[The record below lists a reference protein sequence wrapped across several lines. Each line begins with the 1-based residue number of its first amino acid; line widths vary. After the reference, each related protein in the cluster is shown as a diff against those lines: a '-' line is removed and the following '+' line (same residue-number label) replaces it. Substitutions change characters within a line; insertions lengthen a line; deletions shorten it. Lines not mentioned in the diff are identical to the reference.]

1 MANPTFDVA
10 GMRLRSRTWKFT
22 LPAWLVLICIVTFT
36 VLISAGAAIYKNAPP
51 IPATIVSPQ
60 QEVILTQENIQT
72 GQETYLARGG
82 QHIGSI
88 WGHGSYLAPDWT
100 ADVLHRWGLATA
112 GVLYRGDADFDQGN
126 WEALSETDRA
136 LLQVEVRN
144 EFKTNRYDAETGA
157 LTLTEAQTKGLKQ
170 VFADYHILL
179 SNGSAVHSIPRGW
192 FTDEAQIR
200 NVTAFFSWTAWAA
213 AANRPNAPFSYTANF
228 PHDDLIGNQAPGQ
241 FLIWSIVSVIV
252 LIAAIALFLFVYLT
266 QEDAEEIQAVNTRP
280 AIRLATPSQRV
291 TTLFFGVAMALFFV
305 QILMGMVTAHYAV
318 EGEGFYGVPI
328 QNYLPYAA
336 SRTWH
341 LQLAVFWIATCWLAA
356 GLYFG
361 PRFGKHEPKFQA
373 WGNGG
378 LLIALTVV
386 VVGSLV
392 GAWAGV
398 QGYLGDKSFWFGHQG
413 YEYVELGRLW
423 QLLLIGGMVFW
434 LWLMFRSLKPAL
446 NAEGS
451 KTGLNHFFL
460 YSAITIPLFYA
471 SGLMYTNHTPLS
483 IAEYWRWWVVHLWVE
498 GFFEVFATVAIAYLC
513 SELGFLKR
521 SSALRATYLTTI
533 LYLGSGVI
541 GTLHHLY
548 FAGTPVFIT
557 AIGSVASAL
566 EVVPLTL
573 IGFEV
578 VKSLKLSQ
586 EAQGF
591 YRMPLKF
598 FIATCF
604 WNLVGAG
611 VFGFLINP
619 PIVLYYSQGINTTPI
634 HAHSALYGVYGSLAI
649 ALMLFALREITPDRA
664 WDEKNL
670 NFSFW
675 WINTGLVVMMVFGLI
690 PNGFYQLVQSVNH
703 GTWYARSA
711 EVISSPWMQ
720 WTVWLRIPGDIIF
733 TVGALMLVYCVG
745 RSVVGIFH
753 QPTQAQPVE
762 FVTVGEEV
770 SEGVGE

>member
-1 MANPTFDVA
+1 MVNLSVDAAVPA
-10 GMRLRSRTWKFT
+10 PERPRQLS
-22 LPAWLVLICIVTFT
+22 LPAWLVLICLVTFT
-36 VLISAGAAIYKNAPP
+36 VLIAAGAAIYKNAPP
-51 IPATIVSPQ
+51 IPATVVSPQ
-60 QEVILTQENIQT
+60 QEVILTQENIQL

-82 QHIGSI
+82 QHIGSV

-112 GVLYRGDADFDQGN
+112 GALYSGNVDFNQAD
-126 WEALSETDRA
+126 WEALSASDRA
-136 LLQVEVRN
+136 LLQVKLREQ
-144 EFKTNRYDAETGA
+144 FKTNRYDPETGA
-157 LTLTEAQTKGLKQ
+157 LTLTAAQNQGLAK
-170 VFADYHILL
+170 VFADYQTLL
-179 SNGSAVHSIPRGW
+179 SKGSAIHSIPRDW
-192 FTDEAQIR
+192 FTDRTQIR
-200 NVTAFFSWTAWAA
+200 NVTAFFAWTAWAA
-213 AANRPNAPFSYTANF
+213 SADRPNAPFSYTANF
-228 PHDDLIGNQAPGQ
+228 PHDELIGNQAPGQ

-252 LIAAIALFLFVYLT
+252 LIGAIALFLFVYLT
-266 QEDAEEIQAVNTRP
+266 QEDADEVQSVAARP
-280 AIRLATPSQRV
+280 AIRLATPSQKV

-305 QILMGMVTAHYAV
+305 QIVMGMVTAHYAV

-328 QNYLPYAA
+328 QQYLPYAA

-378 LLIALTVV
+378 LLVALTVV

-434 LWLMFRSLKPAL
+434 LWLMFRALQPAL
-446 NAEGS
+446 KAEGS

-513 SELGFLKR
+513 SELGFLNR
-521 SSALRATYLTTI
+521 ASALRATYLTTI

-548 FAGTPVFIT
+548 FAGTPAFIT
-557 AIGSVASAL
+557 AMGSVASAL

-578 VKSLKLSQ
+578 VKSLKLSR

-619 PIVLYYSQGINTTPI
+619 PIVLYYSQGLNTTPI

-664 WDEKNL
+664 WDEANL

-675 WINTGLVVMMVFGLI
+675 WINTGLVMMMVFGLI

-711 EVISSPWMQ
+711 EVIGSPWMQ
-720 WTVWLRIPGDIIF
+720 WTVWLRIPGDIAF

-745 RSVVGIFH
+745 RAVVGVFQ
-753 QPTQAQPVE
+753 QPTQAQPLAALR
-762 FVTVGEEV
+762 EE
-770 SEGVGE
+770 GL

>member
-1 MANPTFDVA
+1 MANPVLDTTVA
-10 GMRLRSRTWKFT
+10 TNLRSRRPSFG
-22 LPAWLVLICIVTFT
+22 LPAWLALICIVTFT
-36 VLISAGAAIYKNAPP
+36 VLLTAGAAIYKNAPP
-51 IPATIVSPQ
+51 IPARIVSPQ
-60 QEVILTQENIQT
+60 QETILTQANIQT

-112 GVLYRGDADFDQGN
+112 GVLYNGDPDFSQADFEQ
-126 WEALSETDRA
+126 LSEIDRA
-136 LLQVEVRN
+136 TLQVQVQQD
-144 EFKTNRYDAETGA
+144 FKANRYDTKSDTLA
-157 LTLTEAQTKGLKQ
+157 LTTAQTQGLQQ
-170 VFADYHILL
+170 VFEDYQTLL
-179 SNGSAVHSIPRGW
+179 SQGSSIHSIPSGW
-192 FTDEAQIR
+192 FTDEGQIHS
-200 NVTAFFSWTAWAA
+200 VTAFFSWTAWAA
-213 AANRPNAPFSYTANF
+213 SANRPNAPFSYTANF

-241 FLIWSIVSVIV
+241 FLIWSIVSVVV
-252 LIAAIALFLFVYLT
+252 LIAAIAFFLFIYIT
-266 QEDAEEIQAVNTRP
+266 QEDAEDVQPVTVRP
-280 AIRLATPSQRV
+280 AIRIATPSQKV
-291 TTLFFGVAMALFFV
+291 TTLFFGVAMALFLV

-318 EGEGFYGVPI
+318 EGDGFYGIPI
-328 QNYLPYAA
+328 QQYMPYAA

-341 LQLAVFWIATCWLAA
+341 LQLAVFWIATCWLAT

-378 LLIALTVV
+378 LLAALTVV

-392 GAWAGV
+392 GSWAGV
-398 QGYLGDKSFWFGHQG
+398 QGWLGDKSFWLGHQG

-434 LWLMFRSLKPAL
+434 LWLMFRALKPAL
-446 NAEGS
+446 KAEGN

-460 YSAITIPLFYA
+460 YSAITIPLFYG
-471 SGLMYTNHTPLS
+471 SGLMYSNHTHLS

-521 SSALRATYLTTI
+521 STALKATYLTTI

-557 AIGSVASAL
+557 AMGSVASAL

-591 YRMPLKF
+591 YRLPLKF

-619 PIVLYYSQGINTTPI
+619 PIVLYYSQGLNTTPI

-649 ALMLFALREITPDRA
+649 ALMLFALREITPDQA
-664 WDEKNL
+664 WDEKNF

-675 WINTGLVVMMVFGLI
+675 WINGGLGIMMVFGLI

-711 EVISSPWMQ
+711 EVINSPWMH
-720 WTVWLRIPGDIIF
+720 WTVWLRIPGDMVF
-733 TVGALMLVYCVG
+733 AVGALVLVVSVG
-745 RSVVGIFH
+745 RAVIAIWQ
-753 QPTQAQPVE
+753 QPTQEQPPELIPETPSV
-762 FVTVGEEV
+762 
-770 SEGVGE
+770 

>member
-1 MANPTFDVA
+1 MANPVLDTTVA
-10 GMRLRSRTWKFT
+10 TNLRSRRPSFG
-22 LPAWLVLICIVTFT
+22 LPAWLALICIVTFT
-36 VLISAGAAIYKNAPP
+36 VLLTAGAAIYKNAPP
-51 IPATIVSPQ
+51 IPARIVSPQ
-60 QEVILTQENIQT
+60 QETILTQANIQT

-112 GVLYRGDADFDQGN
+112 GVLYNGDPDFSQADFEQ
-126 WEALSETDRA
+126 LSEIDRA
-136 LLQVEVRN
+136 TLQVQVQQD
-144 EFKTNRYDAETGA
+144 FKANRYDTKSDTLA
-157 LTLTEAQTKGLKQ
+157 LTTAQTQGLQQ
-170 VFADYHILL
+170 VFEDYQTLL
-179 SNGSAVHSIPRGW
+179 SQGSSIHSIPSGW
-192 FTDEAQIR
+192 FTDEGQIHS
-200 NVTAFFSWTAWAA
+200 VTAFFSWTAWAA
-213 AANRPNAPFSYTANF
+213 SANRPNAPFSYTANF

-241 FLIWSIVSVIV
+241 FLIWSIVSVVV
-252 LIAAIALFLFVYLT
+252 LIAAIAFFLFIYIT
-266 QEDAEEIQAVNTRP
+266 QEDAEDVQPVTVRP
-280 AIRLATPSQRV
+280 AIRLATPSQKV
-291 TTLFFGVAMALFFV
+291 TTLFFGVAMALFLV

-318 EGEGFYGVPI
+318 EGDGFYGIPI
-328 QNYLPYAA
+328 QQYMPYAA

-341 LQLAVFWIATCWLAA
+341 LQLAVFWIATCWLAT

-378 LLIALTVV
+378 LLAALTVV

-392 GAWAGV
+392 GSWAGV
-398 QGYLGDKSFWFGHQG
+398 QGWLGDKSFWLGHQG

-434 LWLMFRSLKPAL
+434 LWLMFRALKPAL
-446 NAEGS
+446 KAEGN

-460 YSAITIPLFYA
+460 YSAITIPLFYG
-471 SGLMYTNHTPLS
+471 SGLMYSNHTHLS

-521 SSALRATYLTTI
+521 STALKATYLTTI

-557 AIGSVASAL
+557 AMGSVASAL

-591 YRMPLKF
+591 YRLPLKF

-619 PIVLYYSQGINTTPI
+619 PIVLYYSQGLNTTPI

-649 ALMLFALREITPDRA
+649 ALMLFALREITPDQA
-664 WDEKNL
+664 WDEKNF

-675 WINTGLVVMMVFGLI
+675 WINGGLGIMMVFGLI

-711 EVISSPWMQ
+711 EVINSPWMH
-720 WTVWLRIPGDIIF
+720 WTVWLRIPGDMVF
-733 TVGALMLVYCVG
+733 AVGALVLVVSVG
-745 RSVVGIFH
+745 RAVIAIWQ
-753 QPTQAQPVE
+753 QPTQEQPPELIPETPSV
-762 FVTVGEEV
+762 
-770 SEGVGE
+770 

>member
-1 MANPTFDVA
+1 MADSTINLGAKAQPQYKRW
-10 GMRLRSRTWKFT
+10 G
-22 LPAWLVLICIVTFT
+22 LPAWLVLICVVTFT
-36 VLISAGAAIYKNAPP
+36 VLLSAGALIYKNAPP
-51 IPATIVSPQ
+51 IPGTVVSPQ
-60 QEVILTQENIQT
+60 QEIILTHDQIEH
-72 GQETYLARGG
+72 GQVTYLGRGG
-82 QHIGSI
+82 QHIGSV

-112 GVLYRGDADFDQGN
+112 GVLYNNDSSFSQKDL
-126 WEALSETDRA
+126 EALSDVERA
-136 LLQVEVRN
+136 TLEARVQQ
-144 EFKTNRYDAETGA
+144 EFKINRYADDIDTLS
-157 LTLTEAQTKGLKQ
+157 LTSAQSQGLKK
-170 VFADYHILL
+170 VFADYHELL
-179 SNGSAVHSIPRGW
+179 TNGSAIHSIPRGW
-192 FTDEAQIR
+192 FKDDTEIHD
-200 NVTAFFSWTAWAA
+200 VTGFFTWTAWAA
-213 AANRPNAPFSYTANF
+213 SANRPNAPFSYTANF
-228 PHDDLIGNQAPGQ
+228 PHDDLIGNNAPGQ
-241 FLIWSIVSVIV
+241 FVIWSIVSVMILIV
-252 LIAAIALFLFVYLT
+252 GIAVFLFIYLT
-266 QEDAEEIQAVNTRP
+266 QEDADEIQVVDSRP
-280 AIRLATPSQRV
+280 SIRIATPSQKV
-291 TTLFFGVAMALFFV
+291 TTLFFGVAMTLFCV

-328 QNYLPYAA
+328 QDYLPYAA

-356 GLYFG
+356 GLYFA
-361 PRFGKHEPKFQA
+361 PRFGKNEPKFQA
-373 WGNGG
+373 WGNST
-378 LLIALTVV
+378 LLVALTVV
-386 VVGSLV
+386 VVGSLI
-392 GAWAGV
+392 GSWASV
-398 QGYLGDKSFWFGHQG
+398 QGILGGDNSFWFGHQG

-434 LWLMFRSLKPAL
+434 LFLMYRALKPAL
-446 NAEGS
+446 KAEGS

-471 SGLMYTNHTPLS
+471 SGLMYNNHTPLS

-548 FAGTPVFIT
+548 FSGTPVFIT
-557 AIGSVASAL
+557 AMGAVASAL

-578 VKSLKLSQ
+578 LKSMRLSK
-586 EAQGF
+586 EAEGF
-591 YRMPLKF
+591 YRLPLKF

-604 WNLVGAG
+604 WNLIGAG

-619 PIVLYYSQGINTTPI
+619 PIVLYYSQGLNTTPI

-649 ALMLFALREITPDRA
+649 ALMLFALREITPDKA
-664 WDEKNL
+664 WDEKGF

-675 WINTGLVVMMVFGLI
+675 WINIGLVIMMVVGLI

-703 GTWYARSA
+703 GTWYARSP
-711 EVISSPWMQ
+711 EVIGSAWMQ
-720 WTVWLRIPGDIIF
+720 WTVWLRIPGD
-733 TVGALMLVYCVG
+733 TVFAIGALMLVV
-745 RSVVGIFH
+745 SVVRAIYGIFQ
-753 QPTQAQPVE
+753 QPTQAQPDDIPVI
-762 FVTVGEEV
+762 T
-770 SEGVGE
+770 SKS

>member
-1 MANPTFDVA
+1 MANPTFDIAVA
-10 GMRLRSRTWKFT
+10 ARERPRQFS
-22 LPAWLVLICIVTFT
+22 LPAWLVLICLVTFT

-51 IPATIVSPQ
+51 IPATVVSPQ
-60 QEVILTQENIQT
+60 QEIVLTQDNIQS

-82 QHIGSI
+82 QHIGSV

-112 GVLYRGDADFDQGN
+112 GVLYNGDSGFNQSDL
-126 WEALSETDRA
+126 EALSEVDRA
-136 LLQVEVRN
+136 TLQAKVKR
-144 EFKTNRYDAETGA
+144 EFKTNRYDADTGS
-157 LTLTEAQTKGLKQ
+157 LTLTPAQIQGLQK
-170 VFADYHILL
+170 VFDEYHTLL
-179 SNGSAVHSIPRGW
+179 TQGSAVHSIPSGW
-192 FTDEAQIR
+192 FTDDTQIR
-200 NVTAFFSWTAWAA
+200 DVTAFFAWTAWAA
-213 AANRPNAPFSYTANF
+213 SANRPNAPFSYTANF
-228 PHDDLIGNQAPGQ
+228 PHDDLIGNQAPAQ
-241 FLIWSIVSVIV
+241 FVIWSIVSVIV

-266 QEDAEEIQAVNTRP
+266 QEDAEEVQPVAARP
-280 AIRLATPSQRV
+280 AIRIATPSQKV

-318 EGEGFYGVPI
+318 EGDGFYGVPI
-328 QNYLPYAA
+328 QQYLPYAA

-373 WGNGG
+373 WGNGA
-378 LLIALTVV
+378 LLVALTVV
-386 VVGSLV
+386 VVGSLI

-434 LWLMFRSLKPAL
+434 LWLMFRALKPAL
-446 NAEGS
+446 KAEGS

-557 AIGSVASAL
+557 AMGSVASAL

-619 PIVLYYSQGINTTPI
+619 PIVLYYSQGLNTTPI

-675 WINTGLVVMMVFGLI
+675 WINAGLVVMMVCGLI

-733 TVGALMLVYCVG
+733 TVGAMMLVYCVG
-745 RSVVGIFH
+745 RAVVGIFH
-753 QPTQAQPVE
+753 QPTQTQPTDHLIAESSVH
-762 FVTVGEEV
+762 
-770 SEGVGE
+770 

>member
-1 MANPTFDVA
+1 MANPTLD
-10 GMRLRSRTWKFT
+10 LRVERSPIQRFS
-22 LPAWLVLICIVTFT
+22 LPAWLVLVCVVTFT
-36 VLISAGAAIYKNAPP
+36 VLIGSGAAIYKNAPP

-60 QEVILTQENIQT
+60 QETILSQENIQL

-100 ADVLHRWGLATA
+100 ADLLHRWGLATA
-112 GVLYRGDADFDQGN
+112 GVLYADTPDFTQSD
-126 WEALSETDRA
+126 WESLSAIEQA
-136 LLQVEVRN
+136 QLQVQVE
-144 EFKTNRYDAETGA
+144 EDFKTNRYDGETET
-157 LTLTEAQTKGLKQ
+157 LTLTAAQTQGLSQ
-170 VFADYHILL
+170 VFDDYHRLL
-179 SNGSAVHSIPRGW
+179 SQGSVTHSIPSGW
-192 FTDEAQIR
+192 FTDEDQLQ
-200 NVTAFFSWTAWAA
+200 NVTAFFTWTAWAA

-228 PHDDLIGNQAPGQ
+228 PHDDLIGNQAPPQ

-266 QEDAEEIQAVNTRP
+266 QEDAEEVQTVAERP
-280 AIRLATPSQRV
+280 SIRIATPSQKV
-291 TTLFFGVAMALFFV
+291 TTLFFGVAMVLFLV
-305 QILMGMVTAHYAV
+305 QMGMGMVTAHYAV
-318 EGEGFYGVPI
+318 EGDGFYGIPL

-341 LQLAVFWIATCWLAA
+341 LQIAVFWIATCWLAA
-356 GLYFG
+356 GLYFA
-361 PRFGKHEPKFQA
+361 PRFGQNEPKGQS
-373 WGNGG
+373 WGNSG
-378 LLIALTVV
+378 LLGALTLV

-392 GAWAGV
+392 GSWAGV
-398 QGYLGDKSFWFGHQG
+398 QGFLGDKSFWFGHQG

-434 LWLMFRSLKPAL
+434 LWLMYRALKPAL
-446 NAEGS
+446 KAEGS

-460 YSAITIPLFYA
+460 YSAITIPLFYSA
-471 SGLMYTNHTPLS
+471 GLMYSNHTPLS

-521 SSALRATYLTTI
+521 SSALRATYLTTV

-548 FAGTPVFIT
+548 FSGTPVFIT
-557 AIGSVASAL
+557 AMGSVASAL

-578 VKSLKLSQ
+578 VKSIRLSQ

-591 YRMPLKF
+591 YRIPLKF
-598 FIATCF
+598 FLATCF

-634 HAHSALYGVYGSLAI
+634 HAHSALFGVYGSLAL

-664 WDEKNL
+664 WNETWFNR
-670 NFSFW
+670 SFW
-675 WINTGLVVMMVFGLI
+675 SINIGLVMMMVFGLI
-690 PNGFYQLVQSVNH
+690 PSGFYQLVQSVNH

-711 EVISSPWMQ
+711 EVISSAWMH
-720 WTVWLRIPGDIIF
+720 WTVWLRIPGDIVF
-733 TVGALMLVYCVG
+733 ALGALVMVICVL
-745 RSVVGIFH
+745 RAIVAIF
-753 QPTQAQPVE
+753 QEPTQAQPRE
-762 FVTVGEEV
+762 ALTPDFSQG
-770 SEGVGE
+770 

>member
-1 MANPTFDVA
+1 MVNPTFDVVGA
-10 GMRLRSRTWKFT
+10 RERKRALRFT

-51 IPATIVSPQ
+51 IPATVVSPQ
-60 QEVILTQENIQT
+60 QEVVFTQETIQS

-100 ADVLHRWGLATA
+100 ADVLHRWGLSTA
-112 GVLYRGDADFDQGN
+112 GVLYNGNANFDQAD
-126 WEALSETDRA
+126 WEALPESDRA
-136 LLQVEVRN
+136 LLQVQLRDA
-144 EFKTNRYDAETGA
+144 FKTNRYDAETGQLM
-157 LTLTEAQTKGLKQ
+157 LTAAQTQGLQQ
-170 VFADYHILL
+170 VFSDYQTLL
-179 SNGSAVHSIPRGW
+179 SQGSAVHSIPSGW
-192 FTDEAQIR
+192 FTDETQIR
-200 NVTAFFSWTAWAA
+200 DVTAFFSWTAWTAA
-213 AANRPNAPFSYTANF
+213 AQRPNAPFSYTANF
-228 PHDDLIGNQAPGQ
+228 PHDELMGNQAPGQ
-241 FLIWSIVSVIV
+241 FVIWSIVSVIV
-252 LIAAIALFLFVYLT
+252 LIAGIALFLFVYLT
-266 QEDAEEIQAVNTRP
+266 QEDAEEIQAVATRP
-280 AIRLATPSQRV
+280 AIRLATPSQKV
-291 TTLFFGVAMALFFV
+291 TSLFFGVAMALFFV
-305 QILMGMVTAHYAV
+305 QIVMGMVTAHYAV
-318 EGEGFYGVPI
+318 EGDGFYGVPI
-328 QNYLPYAA
+328 QSYLPYAA

-361 PRFGKHEPKFQA
+361 PRFGKHEPKLQA

-378 LLIALTVV
+378 LLAALTVV

-392 GAWAGV
+392 GSWAGV

-434 LWLMFRSLKPAL
+434 LWLLFRALKPAL
-446 NAEGS
+446 KAEGS

-471 SGLMYTNHTPLS
+471 SGLMYTNHTPVS

-521 SSALRATYLTTI
+521 STALRATYLTTI

-557 AIGSVASAL
+557 AMGSVASAL

-598 FIATCF
+598 FIATCV

-634 HAHSALYGVYGSLAI
+634 HAHAALYGVYGSLAI

-664 WDEKNL
+664 WDERNL

-675 WINTGLVVMMVFGLI
+675 WINGGLVAMMVFGLI
-690 PNGFYQLVQSVNH
+690 PNGFYQLVQSINH

-733 TVGALMLVYCVG
+733 TVGAMMLIYCIG
-745 RSVVGIFH
+745 KAVVGIFQ
-753 QPTQAQPVE
+753 QPTQAQPDALE
-762 FVTVGEEV
+762 PAETIP
-770 SEGVGE
+770 S

>member
-1 MANPTFDVA
+1 MANPTFDRVA
-10 GMRLRSRTWKFT
+10 TVGSRPRPFS
-22 LPAWLVLICIVTFT
+22 LPAWLALICIVTFT

-51 IPATIVSPQ
+51 IPATIISPQ
-60 QEVILTQENIQT
+60 QNVILTQENIQS

-112 GVLYRGDADFDQGN
+112 GILYNNNPDFTQADLEG
-126 WEALSETDRA
+126 LSEIDRA
-136 LLQVEVRN
+136 TLQVKVRQA
-144 EFKTNRYDAETGA
+144 FKTNRYERETQA
-157 LTLTEAQTKGLKQ
+157 LTLTTAQTQGLAK
-170 VFADYHILL
+170 VFQDYQTLL
-179 SNGSAVHSIPRGW
+179 SQGSAVHSIPRGW
-192 FTDEAQIR
+192 FTDETQIR
-200 NVTAFFSWTAWAA
+200 NVTAFFAWTAWAA
-213 AANRPNAPFSYTANF
+213 SANRPNAPFSYTANF
-228 PHDDLIGNQAPGQ
+228 PHDDLIGNQVPAQ

-252 LIAAIALFLFVYLT
+252 LIAAIALFLLVYLT
-266 QEDAEEIQAVNTRP
+266 QEDAEEVQTVTARP
-280 AIRLATPSQRV
+280 NLRLATPSQKV
-291 TTLFFGVAMALFFV
+291 TTLFFGVAMTLFLV

-318 EGEGFYGVPI
+318 EGDGFYGVPI
-328 QNYLPYAA
+328 QHYLPYAA

-356 GLYFG
+356 GLYFA
-361 PRFGKHEPKFQA
+361 PRFGKHEPKGQA

-378 LLIALTVV
+378 LLAALTVV

-392 GAWAGV
+392 GSWAGV
-398 QGYLGDKSFWFGHQG
+398 QGWLGDKSFWFGHQG

-434 LWLMFRSLKPAL
+434 LWLMFRALKPAL
-446 NAEGS
+446 IAEGS

-471 SGLMYTNHTPLS
+471 SGLMYSNHTHLS

-557 AIGSVASAL
+557 AMGSVASAL

-591 YRMPLKF
+591 YRIPLKF
-598 FIATCF
+598 FIATCG
-604 WNLVGAG
+604 WNLIGAG

-619 PIVLYYSQGINTTPI
+619 PIVLYYSQGLNTTPI

-664 WDEKNL
+664 WAEKTL
-670 NFSFW
+670 NASFW
-675 WINTGLVVMMVFGLI
+675 WINSGLVMMMVFGLI

-711 EVISSPWMQ
+711 AVISSPWMQ
-720 WTVWLRIPGDIIF
+720 WTVWLRIPGDVVF
-733 TVGALMLVYCVG
+733 SVGAVMLMYCVG
-745 RSVVGIFH
+745 RSLIGIFQ
-753 QPTQAQPVE
+753 QPTQAQPAE
-762 FVTVGEEV
+762 SLRTETATP
-770 SEGVGE
+770 

>member
-1 MANPTFDVA
+1 MANPTFDVVA
-10 GMRLRSRTWKFT
+10 TTRERPRQFG
-22 LPAWLVLICIVTFT
+22 LPAWLVLICIVTFS
-36 VLISAGAAIYKNAPP
+36 VLIAAGAVIYKNAPP
-51 IPATIVSPQ
+51 IPATVVSPQ
-60 QEVILTQENIQT
+60 QEIILTQETIQA

-112 GVLYRGDADFDQGN
+112 GILYTGDTNFSQADL
-126 WEALSETDRA
+126 EALPVVERA
-136 LLQVEVRN
+136 QIQAQVQQ
-144 EFKTNRYDAETGA
+144 EFKVNRYDPETGA
-157 LTLTEAQTKGLKQ
+157 LTLTAAQTQGLAK
-170 VFADYHILL
+170 VFKDYQTLL
-179 SNGSAVHSIPRGW
+179 SQGSAVHSIPSGW
-192 FTDEAQIR
+192 FKDGTEIR
-200 NVTAFFSWTAWAA
+200 NVTGFFAWTAWAA
-213 AANRPNAPFSYTANF
+213 ASNRPNSPFSYTANW

-241 FLIWSIVSVIV
+241 FVIWSIVSVIV

-266 QEDAEEIQAVNTRP
+266 QEDAEEVQTVAQRP
-280 AIRLATPSQRV
+280 AVRLATPSQRV
-291 TTLFFGVAMALFFV
+291 TTLFFGVAMALFGV
-305 QILMGMVTAHYAV
+305 QMLMGMVTAHYAV
-318 EGEGFYGVPI
+318 EGEGFYGIPL
-328 QNYLPYAA
+328 QQYLPYAA

-361 PRFGKHEPKFQA
+361 PRFGKHEPKLQA
-373 WGNGG
+373 WGNGA
-378 LLIALTVV
+378 LLAALTVV

-392 GAWAGV
+392 GAWFGI

-434 LWLMFRSLKPAL
+434 LWLMFRALKPAL
-446 NAEGS
+446 KAEGD

-471 SGLMYTNHTPLS
+471 SGLMYTNHTPIS

-548 FAGTPVFIT
+548 FSGTPVFIT
-557 AIGSVASAL
+557 AMGSVASAL

-578 VKSLKLSQ
+578 VKSLKLSR
-586 EAQGF
+586 EAEGF

-604 WNLVGAG
+604 WNVIGAG

-619 PIVLYYSQGINTTPI
+619 PIVLYYSQGLNTTPI

-649 ALMLFALREITPDRA
+649 ALMLFALREITPDRF

-675 WINTGLVVMMVFGLI
+675 WINGGLVIMMVTGLI

-733 TVGALMLVYCVG
+733 AVGAVMLIYCVAQ
-745 RSVVGIFH
+745 SLFGIFQ
-753 QPTQAQPVE
+753 QPTQDQPTDSL
-762 FVTVGEEV
+762 VTP
-770 SEGVGE
+770 SSAP

>member
-1 MANPTFDVA
+1 MM
-10 GMRLRSRTWKFT
+10 GESRCSH
-22 LPAWLVLICIVTFT
+22 VL
-36 VLISAGAAIYKNAPP
+36 K
-51 IPATIVSPQ
+51 
-60 QEVILTQENIQT
+60 
-72 GQETYLARGG
+72 
-82 QHIGSI
+82 
-88 WGHGSYLAPDWT
+88 
-100 ADVLHRWGLATA
+100 
-112 GVLYRGDADFDQGN
+112 
-126 WEALSETDRA
+126 
-136 LLQVEVRN
+136 
-144 EFKTNRYDAETGA
+144 
-157 LTLTEAQTKGLKQ
+157 
-170 VFADYHILL
+170 
-179 SNGSAVHSIPRGW
+179 
-192 FTDEAQIR
+192 
-200 NVTAFFSWTAWAA
+200 
-213 AANRPNAPFSYTANF
+213 
-228 PHDDLIGNQAPGQ
+228 
-241 FLIWSIVSVIV
+241 
-252 LIAAIALFLFVYLT
+252 LFLR
-266 QEDAEEIQAVNTRP
+266 I
-280 AIRLATPSQRV
+280 ISSRL
-291 TTLFFGVAMALFFV
+291 
-305 QILMGMVTAHYAV
+305 
-318 EGEGFYGVPI
+318 
-328 QNYLPYAA
+328 
-336 SRTWH
+336 
-341 LQLAVFWIATCWLAA
+341 
-356 GLYFG
+356 
-361 PRFGKHEPKFQA
+361 
-373 WGNGG
+373 
-378 LLIALTVV
+378 
-386 VVGSLV
+386 
-392 GAWAGV
+392 
-398 QGYLGDKSFWFGHQG
+398 SFWLGHQG
-413 YEYVELGRLW
+413 YEYVELGRVW

-434 LWLMFRSLKPAL
+434 LWLLYRALKPSLK
-446 NAEGS
+446 AEGS

-557 AIGSVASAL
+557 AMGSVASAL

-598 FIATCF
+598 FIATCC

-611 VFGFLINP
+611 IFGFLINP
-619 PIVLYYSQGINTTPI
+619 PIVLYYSQGLNTTPI

-664 WDEKNL
+664 WNEKNL

-675 WINTGLVVMMVFGLI
+675 WINGGLVVMMVCGLI
-690 PNGFYQLVQSVNH
+690 PNGFYQLVQSINH

-745 RSVVGIFH
+745 RAIVSIFQ
-753 QPTQAQPVE
+753 QPTQPQPMAEPSVLTS
-762 FVTVGEEV
+762 VR
-770 SEGVGE
+770 

>member
-1 MANPTFDVA
+1 VRARP
-10 GMRLRSRTWKFT
+10 RQLS
-22 LPAWLVLICIVTFT
+22 LPAWLVLICLVTFT

-51 IPATIVSPQ
+51 IPATVVSPQ
-60 QEVILTQENIQT
+60 AQVILTQDTIQQ

-82 QHIGSI
+82 QHIGSV

-112 GVLYRGDADFDQGN
+112 GVLYGGDGSFDQAD
-126 WEALSETDRA
+126 WEALDEGDRA
-136 LLQVEVRN
+136 QLQVQVRN
-144 EFKTNRYDAETGA
+144 QFKTNRYDADTGA
-157 LTLTEAQTKGLKQ
+157 LTLTDAQTQGLQQ
-170 VFADYHILL
+170 VFAAYQTLL

-192 FTDEAQIR
+192 FTDDTQIH
-200 NVTAFFSWTAWAA
+200 NVTAFFAWTAWAA

-241 FLIWSIVSVIV
+241 FVIWSIVSVIV

-266 QEDAEEIQAVNTRP
+266 QEDAEEVQTVAERP

-305 QILMGMVTAHYAV
+305 QICMGMVTAHYAV
-318 EGEGFYGVPI
+318 EGDGFYGIPI
-328 QNYLPYAA
+328 QDYLPYAA

-373 WGNGG
+373 WGNGA
-378 LLIALTVV
+378 LLAALTVV

-392 GAWAGV
+392 GSWAGV

-434 LWLMFRSLKPAL
+434 LWLLFRALKPAL
-446 NAEGS
+446 KAEGS

-548 FAGTPVFIT
+548 FSGTPVFIT
-557 AIGSVASAL
+557 AMGSVASAL

-598 FIATCF
+598 FIATCV

-649 ALMLFALREITPDRA
+649 ALMLFVLREITPDRA
-664 WDEKNL
+664 WDEKKL

-675 WINTGLVVMMVFGLI
+675 WINGGLVTMMVCGLI

-733 TVGALMLVYCVG
+733 SVGALMLVYCVG
-745 RSVVGIFH
+745 RALVGIFQ
-753 QPTQAQPVE
+753 QPTQPQPLDPPLVE
-762 FVTVGEEV
+762 SSV
-770 SEGVGE
+770 SGS

>member
-1 MANPTFDVA
+1 MANPTFDIAVTGIPA
-10 GMRLRSRTWKFT
+10 KPKGLS
-22 LPAWLVLICIVTFT
+22 LSAWLVLICIVTFT
-36 VLISAGAAIYKNAPP
+36 VLLVAGAAIWKSAPP
-51 IPATIVSPQ
+51 IPTTVRSSQ
-60 QEVILTQENIQT
+60 QEVILTATDIQS
-72 GQETYLARGG
+72 GQETYLGRGG

-112 GVLYRGDADFDQGN
+112 GVIRANDPNFSQADL
-126 WEALSETDRA
+126 EALPVAAQASLKAMVSE
-136 LLQVEVRN
+136 Q
-144 EFKTNRYDAETGA
+144 FKTNRYDPATGELL
-157 LTLTEAQTKGLKQ
+157 LTPAQAQGLKQ
-170 VFADYHILL
+170 VFADYHQILL
-179 SNGSAVHSIPRGW
+179 HGSKVHSIPDGW
-192 FTDEAQIR
+192 FKDEQQIR
-200 NVTAFFSWTAWAA
+200 RVTAFFAWTAWAA
-213 AANRPNAPFSYTANF
+213 SANRPHAPFSYTANW
-228 PHDDLIGNQAPGQ
+228 PHDELIGNQAPAQ
-241 FLIWSIVSVIV
+241 FVIWSIVSVII

-266 QEDAEEIQAVNTRP
+266 QEDAEEVQAVAASP
-280 AIRLATPSQRV
+280 AIRMPTASQKV

-318 EGEGFYGVPI
+318 EGDGFYGIPL
-328 QNYLPYAA
+328 QQFLPYAA

-356 GLYFG
+356 GLYFA
-361 PRFGKHEPKFQA
+361 PRFGQQEPKFQA
-373 WGNGG
+373 IGNAG
-378 LLIALTVV
+378 LLAALTVV

-392 GAWAGV
+392 GAWAGI
-398 QGYLGDKSFWFGHQG
+398 QGLLGEHSFLWGHQG
-413 YEYVELGRLW
+413 YEYVELGRVW
-423 QLLLIGGMVFW
+423 QLLLIGAMVFW
-434 LWLMFRSLKPAL
+434 LWLMYRALKPAL
-446 NAEGS
+446 KRDGS
-451 KTGLNHFFL
+451 RTGLSHFFL

-471 SGLMYTNHTPLS
+471 AGLMYTNHTPLS
-483 IAEYWRWWVVHLWVE
+483 VAEYWRWWVVHLWVE

-521 SSALRATYLTTI
+521 SSALRATYMTTI

-586 EAQGF
+586 EAEGF
-591 YRMPLKF
+591 YRMPLRF

-619 PIVLYYSQGINTTPI
+619 PIVLYYSQGLNTTPI
-634 HAHSALYGVYGSLAI
+634 HAHSALFGVYGSLAL
-649 ALMLFALREITPDRA
+649 ALMLFAFREITPERA
-664 WDEKNL
+664 WNEKLL

-675 WINTGLVVMMVFGLI
+675 SINGGLVVMMVFGLI
-690 PNGFYQLVQSVNH
+690 PSGFYQLVQSVNH
-703 GTWYARSA
+703 GTWYARSG
-711 EVISSPWMQ
+711 EVIGSAWMH

-733 TVGALMLVYCVG
+733 TVGALAMVAF
-745 RSVVGIFH
+745 VVRAIFAVFQ
-753 QPTQAQPVE
+753 QPTSNQPE
-762 FVTVGEEV
+762 LPAAEPTKA
-770 SEGVGE
+770 

>member
-1 MANPTFDVA
+1 MANPTFDIAVPA
-10 GMRLRSRTWKFT
+10 RERPRQLS
-22 LPAWLVLICIVTFT
+22 LPAWLVLICLVTFT

-51 IPATIVSPQ
+51 IPATVVSPQ
-60 QEVILTQENIQT
+60 QEIILTQENIQL

-82 QHIGSI
+82 QHIGSV

-112 GVLYRGDADFDQGN
+112 GVLYNGNADFNQAD
-126 WEALSETDRA
+126 WEALSESDRA

-144 EFKTNRYDAETGA
+144 QFKPNRYAPDTGA
-157 LTLTEAQTKGLKQ
+157 LTLTAAQTQGLQK
-170 VFADYHILL
+170 VFADYQTLL
-179 SNGSAVHSIPRGW
+179 SKGSAVHSIPKDW
-192 FTDEAQIR
+192 FTDDTQIR
-200 NVTAFFSWTAWAA
+200 DVTAFFAWTAWAA
-213 AANRPNAPFSYTANF
+213 SANRPNAPFSYTANF
-228 PHDDLIGNQAPGQ
+228 PHDELIGNQAPGQ

-266 QEDAEEIQAVNTRP
+266 QEDAEDVQPVAERP
-280 AIRLATPSQRV
+280 AIRLATPSQKV

-318 EGEGFYGVPI
+318 EGDGFYGVPI
-328 QNYLPYAA
+328 QQYLPYAA

-378 LLIALTVV
+378 LLVALTVV

-434 LWLMFRSLKPAL
+434 LWLMFRALKPAL
-446 NAEGS
+446 KAEGS

-557 AIGSVASAL
+557 AMGSVASAL

-619 PIVLYYSQGINTTPI
+619 PIVLYYSQGLNTTPI

-675 WINTGLVVMMVFGLI
+675 WINAGLVVMMVCGLI

-745 RSVVGIFH
+745 RAVFGVFQ
-753 QPTQAQPVE
+753 QPTQAQPADNRLAESSVR
-762 FVTVGEEV
+762 
-770 SEGVGE
+770 

>member
-1 MANPTFDVA
+1 MTNPSIGLPVPVA
-10 GMRLRSRTWKFT
+10 IPHPRRFS
-22 LPAWLVLICIVTFT
+22 LPAWLVLICLVTFT
-36 VLISAGAAIYKNAPP
+36 VLLLAGAAIWKNAPP
-51 IPATIVSPQ
+51 IPVQVVSPQ
-60 QEVILTQENIQT
+60 PEIILTQAEIQA

-112 GVLYRGDADFDQGN
+112 GLLFNGKAEFSQADL
-126 WEALSETDRA
+126 EALPAVHRA
-136 LLQVEVRN
+136 TLQAKVQN
-144 EFKTNRYDAETGA
+144 EFKVNRYAPETQT
-157 LTLTEAQTKGLKQ
+157 LTLTTVQAQALQK
-170 VFADYHILL
+170 VFHDYHTLL
-179 SNGSAVHSIPRGW
+179 SQGSIVHSIPSGW
-192 FTDEAQIR
+192 FKDDTQIH
-200 NVTAFFSWTAWAA
+200 NVTAFFTWTAWAA

-228 PHDDLIGNQAPGQ
+228 PHDDLIGNQAPPQ

-252 LIAAIALFLFVYLT
+252 LIAAIAVFLFVYLT
-266 QEDAEEIQAVNTRP
+266 QESTDDVQLVAARP
-280 AIRLATPSQRV
+280 AIRRPTASQKV
-291 TTLFFGVAMALFFV
+291 TSLFFGVAMALFFV

-318 EGEGFYGVPI
+318 EGDGFYGVPI
-328 QNYLPYAA
+328 QQYLPYAA

-361 PRFGKHEPKFQA
+361 PRFGQHEPKFQA

-378 LLIALTVV
+378 LLGALTVV
-386 VVGSLV
+386 VVGSLI
-392 GAWAGV
+392 GSWAGV
-398 QGYLGDKSFWFGHQG
+398 QGWLGDKSFWWGHQG
-413 YEYVELGRLW
+413 YEYVELGRVW
-423 QLLLIGGMVFW
+423 QLLLIASMVFW
-434 LWLMFRSLKPAL
+434 LWLLFRALKPAL
-446 NAEGS
+446 QAEGS

-471 SGLMYTNHTPLS
+471 AGLMYSNQTPLS

-498 GFFEVFATVAIAYLC
+498 GFFEVFATVTIAYLC

-521 SSALRATYLTTI
+521 DSALRATYLTTI

-557 AIGSVASAL
+557 AMGSVASAL

-578 VKSLKLSQ
+578 VKSLKLAQ

-591 YRMPLKF
+591 YRLPLKF

-604 WNLVGAG
+604 WNLIGAG

-619 PIVLYYSQGINTTPI
+619 PIVLYYSQGLNTTPI
-634 HAHSALYGVYGSLAI
+634 HAHSALFGVYGSLAL
-649 ALMLFALREITPDRA
+649 ALMLFALREITPDHS
-664 WDEKNL
+664 WSEKFL

-675 WINTGLVVMMVFGLI
+675 GINIGLGMMMVFGLI
-690 PNGFYQLVQSVNH
+690 PSGFYQLVQSVNH

-711 EVISSPWMQ
+711 EVIHSPWML
-720 WTVWLRIPGDIIF
+720 WTVWLRIPGDIVF
-733 TVGALMLVYCVG
+733 TIGALIMVFCVL
-745 RSVVGIFH
+745 RAIVAIFQ
-753 QPTQAQPVE
+753 QPTQASPSASPIGQ
-762 FVTVGEEV
+762 TL
-770 SEGVGE
+770 

>member
-1 MANPTFDVA
+1 MANPNFDIEVA
-10 GMRLRSRTWKFT
+10 VLERPRNFR
-22 LPAWLVLICIVTFT
+22 LPAWLVLICIVSFT
-36 VLISAGAAIYKNAPP
+36 VLLSAGAAIYKNAPP
-51 IPATIVSPQ
+51 IPASIVSPQ
-60 QEVILTQENIQT
+60 QEVILTQGNIQS

-112 GVLYRGDADFDQGN
+112 GVLYNGNPDFTQADLEGLPAV
-126 WEALSETDRA
+126 ERA
-136 LLQVEVRN
+136 GLQAQVQQD
-144 EFKTNRYDAETGA
+144 FKLNRYEPEIQT
-157 LTLTEAQTKGLKQ
+157 LTLTTAQTQGLQK
-170 VFADYHILL
+170 VFQDYQTLL
-179 SNGSAVHSIPRGW
+179 SQGSAVHSIPRGW
-192 FTDEAQIR
+192 FTNDTQIR
-200 NVTAFFSWTAWAA
+200 DVTAFFSWTAWAA
-213 AANRPNAPFSYTANF
+213 SANRPEAPFSYTANF
-228 PHDDLIGNQAPGQ
+228 PHDDLIGNQAPAQ

-252 LIAAIALFLFVYLT
+252 LIAVIALFLFVYIT
-266 QEDAEEIQAVNTRP
+266 QEDAEDVLSVPERP
-280 AIRLATPSQRV
+280 AIRLATPSQKV
-291 TTLFFGVAMALFFV
+291 TTLFFGVAMTLFLV

-318 EGEGFYGVPI
+318 EGDGFYGIPL
-328 QNYLPYAA
+328 QQYLPYAA

-361 PRFGKHEPKFQA
+361 PRFGKHEPKFQS
-373 WGNGG
+373 WGNSG

-386 VVGSLV
+386 VVGSLL
-392 GAWAGV
+392 GTWAGV
-398 QGYLGDKSFWFGHQG
+398 QGWLGDQSFWFGHQG

-434 LWLMFRSLKPAL
+434 LWLMFRALKPAL
-446 NAEGS
+446 KAEGS

-460 YSAITIPLFYA
+460 YSAITIPLFYSA
-471 SGLMYTNHTPLS
+471 GLMYTNHTPLS

-548 FAGTPVFIT
+548 FAGTPVFI
-557 AIGSVASAL
+557 AAMGSVASAL

-591 YRMPLKF
+591 YRLPLKF
-598 FIATCF
+598 FLATCF

-619 PIVLYYSQGINTTPI
+619 PIVLYYSQGLNTTPI

-664 WDEKNL
+664 WNEKIF

-675 WINTGLVVMMVFGLI
+675 WINIGLVMMMVFGLI
-690 PNGFYQLVQSVNH
+690 PNGFYQLVQSVNY

-720 WTVWLRIPGDIIF
+720 WTVWLRIPGDIVF
-733 TVGALMLVYCVG
+733 SVGALALVACVG
-745 RSVVGIFH
+745 RAIVAIFQ
-753 QPTQAQPVE
+753 QPTQAQPAE
-762 FVTVGEEV
+762 WAITETPDL
-770 SEGVGE
+770 

>member
-1 MANPTFDVA
+1 MANPTFDIAVTGIPA
-10 GMRLRSRTWKFT
+10 KPKGLS

-36 VLISAGAAIYKNAPP
+36 VLLVAGAAIWKNAPP
-51 IPATIVSPQ
+51 IPTTVKSSQ
-60 QEVILTQENIQT
+60 QEVILTATDIQS
-72 GQETYLARGG
+72 GQETYLGRGG

-112 GVLYRGDADFDQGN
+112 GVIRANDPNFSQAEL
-126 WEALSETDRA
+126 EALSVAEQA
-136 LLQVEVRN
+136 SLKAMVSEQ
-144 EFKTNRYDAETGA
+144 FKTNRYDPATGELL
-157 LTLTEAQTKGLKQ
+157 LTPAQAQGLKQ
-170 VFADYHILL
+170 VFADYHQLL
-179 SNGSAVHSIPRGW
+179 LHGSKVHSIPDGW
-192 FTDEAQIR
+192 FKDEQQIR
-200 NVTAFFSWTAWAA
+200 RVTAFFTWTAWAA
-213 AANRPNAPFSYTANF
+213 SANRPNAPFSYTANW
-228 PHDDLIGNQAPGQ
+228 PHDELIGNQAPAQ
-241 FLIWSIVSVIV
+241 FVIWSIVSVIV

-266 QEDAEEIQAVNTRP
+266 QEDAEEVQAVAARP
-280 AIRLATPSQRV
+280 AIRMPTASQKV

-305 QILMGMVTAHYAV
+305 QIVMGMVTAHYAV
-318 EGEGFYGVPI
+318 EGDGFYRIPL
-328 QNYLPYAA
+328 QQFLPYAA

-356 GLYFG
+356 GLYFA
-361 PRFGKHEPKFQA
+361 PRFGGQEPKFQA
-373 WGNGG
+373 IGNAG
-378 LLIALTVV
+378 LLAALTVV

-392 GAWAGV
+392 GAWAGI
-398 QGYLGDKSFWFGHQG
+398 QGLLGEHSFLWGHQG
-413 YEYVELGRLW
+413 YEYVELGRVW
-423 QLLLIGGMVFW
+423 QLLLIGAMVFW
-434 LWLMFRSLKPAL
+434 LWLMYRALKPAL
-446 NAEGS
+446 KRDGS
-451 KTGLNHFFL
+451 RTGLSHFFL

-471 SGLMYTNHTPLS
+471 AGLMYTNHTPLS
-483 IAEYWRWWVVHLWVE
+483 VAEYWRWWVVHLWVE

-586 EAQGF
+586 EAEGF
-591 YRMPLKF
+591 YRMPLRF
-598 FIATCF
+598 FLATCF

-619 PIVLYYSQGINTTPI
+619 PIVLYYSQGLNTTPI
-634 HAHSALYGVYGSLAI
+634 HAHSALFGVYGSLAL
-649 ALMLFALREITPDRA
+649 ALMLFAFREITPERA
-664 WDEKNL
+664 WNEKLL

-675 WINTGLVVMMVFGLI
+675 SINGGLVMMMVFGLI
-690 PNGFYQLVQSVNH
+690 PSGFYQLVQSVNH
-703 GTWYARSA
+703 GTWYARSG
-711 EVISSPWMQ
+711 EVIGSTWMH

-733 TVGALMLVYCVG
+733 TVGALVMVAF
-745 RSVVGIFH
+745 VVRAIFAVFQ
-753 QPTQAQPVE
+753 QPTSNQPE
-762 FVTVGEEV
+762 LPAAE
-770 SEGVGE
+770 SNKA

>member
-1 MANPTFDVA
+1 MANPAFDTTVA
-10 GMRLRSRTWKFT
+10 TNLRSRRPTMG

-36 VLISAGAAIYKNAPP
+36 VLLTAGAAIYKNAPP
-51 IPATIVSPQ
+51 IPAQIVSPQ
-60 QEVILTQENIQT
+60 QETILTRADIQT

-82 QHIGSI
+82 QHIGSV

-112 GVLYRGDADFDQGN
+112 GVLYDGDPDFSQAN
-126 WEALSETDRA
+126 FEKLSDVDRA
-136 LLQVEVRN
+136 TLTVQVQQD
-144 EFKTNRYDAETGA
+144 FKANRYDANSDTLA
-157 LTLTEAQTKGLKQ
+157 LTSAQTQGLQQ
-170 VFADYHILL
+170 VFEDYQTLL
-179 SNGSAVHSIPRGW
+179 SQGSSIHSIPSGW
-192 FTDEAQIR
+192 FTDEGQIR
-200 NVTAFFSWTAWAA
+200 SVTAFFSWTAWAA
-213 AANRPNAPFSYTANF
+213 SANRPNAPFSYTANF

-241 FLIWSIVSVIV
+241 FLIWSIVSVVV
-252 LIAAIALFLFVYLT
+252 LIAAIAFFLFVYIT
-266 QEDAEEIQAVNTRP
+266 QEDAEDVQPVAIRP
-280 AIRLATPSQRV
+280 AIRLATPSQKV
-291 TTLFFGVAMALFFV
+291 TTLFFGVAMILFLV

-318 EGEGFYGVPI
+318 EGDGFYGVPI
-328 QNYLPYAA
+328 QQFMPYAA

-341 LQLAVFWIATCWLAA
+341 LQIAVFWIATCWLAA

-361 PRFGKHEPKFQA
+361 PRFGKYEPKFQS

-378 LLIALTVV
+378 LLVALTVV
-386 VVGSLV
+386 VVGSLL
-392 GAWAGV
+392 GTWAGV
-398 QGYLGDKSFWFGHQG
+398 QGWLGDKSFWFGHQG

-434 LWLMFRSLKPAL
+434 LWLMFRALKPAL
-446 NAEGS
+446 KAEGN

-471 SGLMYTNHTPLS
+471 SGLMYSNHTPLS

-521 SSALRATYLTTI
+521 STALKATYLTTI

-557 AIGSVASAL
+557 AMGSVASAL

-591 YRMPLKF
+591 YRLPLKF

-619 PIVLYYSQGINTTPI
+619 PIVLYYSQGLNTTPI

-649 ALMLFALREITPDRA
+649 ALMLFALREITPDHA
-664 WDEKNL
+664 WDEKNF

-675 WINTGLVVMMVFGLI
+675 WINGGLVIMMVFGLI
-690 PNGFYQLVQSVNH
+690 PNGFYQLVQSINH

-711 EVISSPWMQ
+711 EVINSAWMH
-720 WTVWLRIPGDIIF
+720 WTVWLRIPGDMVF
-733 TVGALMLVYCVG
+733 AVGALVLVMSVG
-745 RSVVGIFH
+745 RAVIAIWQ
-753 QPTQAQPVE
+753 QPTQEQPPALITE
-762 FVTVGEEV
+762 TT
-770 SEGVGE
+770 SL